1 MQILEELG
9 TFIISV
15 GLAVALIG
23 VAAVLLYYFNPQQ
36 PLDHAKAAFYPLVKP
51 INATHVWLGVKPS
64 ADKVEVVEL
73 KYQYR
78 GRWVDVP
85 VARLTADRAVWLNAT
100 DGRPVAVPCS
110 ANVTVAT
117 RYGTAARSLSFTPI
131 CIQRQA
137 ELKTS
142 IEAVRHQLLDYAQY
156 IANYVI
162 YQYVP
167 IISVYLKISSLEF
180 GIQNIVPFPLMIYN
194 ITLPTVGGAFAGVL
208 FIYPNTFTMLPLEVK
223 QIYYK
228 PSWQLN
234 VMRYDK
240 TYRWLHVV
248 AYLNSSVLTVW
259 INGVLVYNG
268 TAQSFSTT
276 SPQGFGVS
284 YSGDS
289 GGGTLTVTL
298 VDSDGKTHPVTV
310 SVKPGV
316 SEWRDWAF
324 WGRNWLPGLNS
335 TMLYDFYVMPAGT
348 KVGDYIGV
356 IPPFRVYSVYAV
368 YNRSG
373 VVVSWMDPSCGFE
386 EKCLRR
392 EFVTKQGT
400 YQIPG
405 TGTTLIWNSTGI
417 LLMNQYGVTN
427 KGAIPFRFEP
437 HYDVGYRYKL
447 NVTLLYG
454 KQKLY
459 CENYLNWIR
468 CWYNYTSVG
477 ILELKLGNT
486 TAAFDA
492 YYGNTV
498 WYELYQ
504 DESKALQDALFRW
517 RRWSASGS
525 YCEPKIEVKPAGQ
538 RDEDFKQIDPNTV
551 QVTVVNVY
559 KVHVYGCGVDR
570 TYEHTVKVGTYT
582 VNATLYHA
590 TDPNGNTCSV
600 YTLRQPRNCNGVVYC
615 LLPRESCPSS

>member
-1 MQILEELG
+1 M
-9 TFIISV
+9 
-15 GLAVALIG
+15 
-23 VAAVLLYYFNPQQ
+23 LYHFNPQQ

-51 INATHVWLGVKPS
+51 LNKTHVWLGVKPS
-64 ADKVEVVEL
+64 ADRVEVVEL
-73 KYQYR
+73 KYQYG
-78 GRWVDVP
+78 GRWFDVP
-85 VARLTADRAVWLNAT
+85 VARLTADRAVWLNTT

-142 IEAVRHQLLDYAQY
+142 LEAVRQQLLDYAQY
-156 IANYVI
+156 IADYVI
-162 YQYVP
+162 YQHVP
-167 IISVYLKISSLEF
+167 VISAYLKIASLEF
-180 GIQNIVPFPLMIYN
+180 GIQNIAPFPLMIYN
-194 ITLPTVGGAFAGVL
+194 ITLPPVSGAYVVGLFA
-208 FIYPNTFTMLPLEVK
+208 YPDTFTLLPREVK

-228 PSWQLN
+228 PGWQLN
-234 VMRYDK
+234 VMPYDK

-248 AYLNSSVLTVW
+248 AYLNNSILTVW
-259 INGVLVYNG
+259 INDNG
-268 TAQSFSTT
+268 TAQSFTTT
-276 SPQGFGVS
+276 SLQGFRVS
-284 YSGDS
+284 YSGD
-289 GGGTLTVTL
+289 GGGGKLTVTL
-298 VDSDGKTHPVTV
+298 VDSRGKTYPVTV

-356 IPPFRVYSVYAV
+356 VPPFRVYSVYAV
-368 YNRSG
+368 YNGSG

-386 EKCLRR
+386 EKCLRQQ
-392 EFVTKQGT
+392 FITKQGT

-405 TGTTLIWNSTGI
+405 TGTTLIWNSTEI
-417 LLMNQYGVTN
+417 LLVNQYGVTS
-427 KGAIPFRFEP
+427 KGVIPFRFEP
-437 HYDVGYRYKL
+437 HYDVGYRYRL

-468 CWYNYTSVG
+468 CWYNYTSVS
-477 ILELKLGNT
+477 ILELKLGNK

-492 YYGNTV
+492 YYGNAV
-498 WYELYQ
+498 WYELYPNFTR
-504 DESKALQDALFRW
+504 ALQDALFRW
-517 RRWSASGS
+517 QRWSASDS

-538 RDEDFKQIDPNTV
+538 RDQDFKQIDENTA

-559 KVHVYGCGVDR
+559 KVREYGCGVDR
-570 TYEHTVKVGTYT
+570 TYEYTVKVGTYT
-582 VNATLYHA
+582 VNAQLYHA
-590 TDPNGNTCSV
+590 TDPNGNTCGV
-600 YTLRQPRNCNGVVYC
+600 YTVRKPRNCNGVVYC
-615 LLPRESCPSS
+615 LLPEESCPSS

>member
-9 TFIISV
+9 TFIVSV
-15 GLAVALIG
+15 ALAVALVG

-36 PLDHAKAAFYPLVKP
+36 PVDYAKAAFYPLVRP
-51 INATHVWLGVKPS
+51 LNTTHVWLGVKPS
-64 ADKVEVVEL
+64 ADKVDVVEL
-73 KYQYR
+73 KYQYG

-85 VARLTADRAVWLNAT
+85 VARFTADRAVWLNAT

-117 RYGTAARSLSFTPI
+117 RYGTAMRSLSFTPV

-142 IEAVRHQLLDYAQY
+142 LEAVRQQLLDYAQY
-156 IANYVI
+156 IADYVI
-162 YQYVP
+162 YQHVP
-167 IISVYLKISSLEF
+167 VISAYLKIASLEF
-180 GIQNIVPFPLMIYN
+180 GIQNIAPFPLMIYN
-194 ITLPTVGGAFAGVL
+194 ITLPVVSGLYTSGLVDF
-208 FIYPNTFTMLPLEVK
+208 YPVFTLTPLEVK
-223 QIYYK
+223 QIYYQ
-228 PSWQLN
+228 PDWQLN
-234 VMRYDK
+234 EMGYDK

-259 INGVLVYNG
+259 INGVLVYNS

-276 SPQGFGVS
+276 SLQGFGVS
-284 YSGDS
+284 YSGGS
-289 GGGTLTVTL
+289 SGGTLTVTL
-298 VDSDGKTHPVTV
+298 VDSDGKTYPVTV

-316 SEWRDWAF
+316 SEWRGWAF
-324 WGRNWLPGLNS
+324 WGYNWLPGLNR
-335 TMLYDFYVMPAGT
+335 TMLYDFYAMPAGT
-348 KVGDYIGV
+348 NVSGYIGV
-356 IPPFRVYSVYAV
+356 VPPFRVYSVYAV

-386 EKCLRR
+386 DKCLRR
-392 EFVTKQGT
+392 EFITKQGT

-427 KGAIPFRFEP
+427 KGSIPFRFEP
-437 HYDVGYRYKL
+437 HYDAGYRYRL
-447 NVTLLYG
+447 NVTLVYG
-454 KQKLY
+454 IKKLY

-477 ILELKLGNT
+477 ILELKLENKT
-486 TAAFDA
+486 VAFDA

-498 WYELYQ
+498 WYELYP
-504 DESKALQDALFRW
+504 DMSKAIQGDFALCGPWCFK
-517 RRWSASGS
+517 SSS
-525 YCEPKIEVKPAGQ
+525 CKPKIEVKPAGQ
-538 RDEDFKQIDPNTV
+538 RDVDYKQIDPNTV

-559 KVHVYGCGVDR
+559 KIHEYGCDVDR
-570 TYEHTVKVGTYT
+570 TYEYTIKVGTYT

-600 YTLRQPRNCNGVVYC
+600 YTLRKPRNCNGVVYC
-615 LLPRESCPSS
+615 LLSRESCPSS

>member
-1 MQILEELG
+1 V
-9 TFIISV
+9 S
-15 GLAVALIG
+15 VALVLALVLLG

-36 PLDHAKAAFYPLVKP
+36 PVDYAKAAFYPLVKP
-51 INATHVWLGVKPS
+51 LNATHVWLGVKPS
-64 ADKVEVVEL
+64 ADKVEVIEL
-73 KYQYR
+73 KYQYK
-78 GRWVDVP
+78 GSWVDVP
-85 VARLTADRAVWLNAT
+85 IARFTANRVVWLNTT
-100 DGRPVAVPCS
+100 DGRPVAVPCF

-117 RYGTAARSLSFTPI
+117 RYDTATRSLSFTPV

-142 IEAVRHQLLDYAQY
+142 LEAVRQQLLDYAQY
-156 IANYVI
+156 IADYVI
-162 YQYVP
+162 YQHVP
-167 IISVYLKISSLEF
+167 VISAYLKIASLEF

-194 ITLPTVGGAFAGVL
+194 ITPPTVGSAYTIGS

-234 VMRYDK
+234 RMRYDK

-276 SPQGFGVS
+276 SLQGFRVS
-284 YSGDS
+284 YSGGS
-289 GGGTLTVTL
+289 SGGTLTVTL
-298 VDSDGKTHPVTV
+298 VDSDSKTYPVTV
-310 SVKPGV
+310 SVNPGA
-316 SEWRDWAF
+316 SEWRGWAF

-356 IPPFRVYSVYAV
+356 VPPFRVYSVYAV
-368 YNRSG
+368 YNGSG

-386 EKCLRR
+386 EGCLRR
-392 EFVTKQGT
+392 EFITKQGT

-405 TGTTLIWNSTGI
+405 TGTTLIWNSTEM

-437 HYDVGYRYKL
+437 HYGVGYRYKL

-486 TAAFDA
+486 TVAFDA

-504 DESKALQDALFRW
+504 DISKAMQDALFRW
-517 RRWSASGS
+517 RLWSASDS

-538 RDEDFKQIDPNTV
+538 RDKDFKQIDANTV
-551 QVTVVNVY
+551 QATVVNVY
-559 KVHVYGCGVDR
+559 KVHEYGCGKDR
-570 TYEHTVKVGTYT
+570 TYEYTVKVGTYT

-600 YTLRQPRNCNGVVYC
+600 YTLRKPTNCNGVVYC
-615 LLPRESCPSS
+615 LLSTESCPSS